1 MKTCKDCGEK
11 FEKLTKTGICKK
23 CYARKST
30 CKHKGISYVAI
41 KDLPIEEKEKILNLR
56 KVHTEKATK
65 GKIQENKINEEDITQ
80 TNLVNKIAKGDM
92 KLYQE
97 ILKLL
102 NIDEQE
108 VRNRVLQDIE
118 KEKIRRKITL
128 NYDNYLPLME
138 VIEVLNSLA
147 HAENYLTDYIPA
159 YKMFNDLVNDYQHQ
173 TENAS
178 IENLK
183 DFIEKGIMENEGL
196 QQRRPIK
203 DVVEQYENVQELFE
217 YIKQDP
223 KLVKLIEDTR
233 IALKQTVQN
242 QNNPMY
248 ASKASDSILNQE
260 NVFEQKRMVQQR
272 YDVWV
277 PCYGLYG
284 NKNRE
289 IFRLH
294 GGTMAESPEKAKENL
309 RKTIAKLSNVTYKDF
324 DIQVKLWEEIEPK
337 ALVKEG
343 A

>member
-1 MKTCKDCGEK
+1 
-11 FEKLTKTGICKK
+11 
-23 CYARKST
+23 
-30 CKHKGISYVAI
+30 
-41 KDLPIEEKEKILNLR
+41 
-56 KVHTEKATK
+56 
-65 GKIQENKINEEDITQ
+65 
-80 TNLVNKIAKGDM
+80 
-92 KLYQE
+92 
-97 ILKLL
+97 
-102 NIDEQE
+102 
-108 VRNRVLQDIE
+108 
-118 KEKIRRKITL
+118 
-128 NYDNYLPLME
+128 
-138 VIEVLNSLA
+138 
-147 HAENYLTDYIPA
+147 
-159 YKMFNDLVNDYQHQ
+159 
-173 TENAS
+173 
-178 IENLK
+178 
-183 DFIEKGIMENEGL
+183 MENEGL

-309 RKTIAKLSNVTYKDF
+309 RKIMGRNRTKSSC
-324 DIQVKLWEEIEPK
+324 
-337 ALVKEG
+337 
-343 A
+343 